1 VVAEISGFSM
11 RAVKIT
17 SFGGVDGLEIREVAD
32 APKPT
37 ADRVRVR
44 VRAAGLNR
52 ADILQRLGRYPA
64 PPGYPQEIPGLE
76 FAGEVESIG
85 EEVRV
90 WKVGDRV
97 FGITG
102 GAGQAELVTVAENH
116 LAPIPDNLS
125 WTEAA
130 AVPEVFMTAHDALFT
145 QCRVMTGERVLIHAA
160 GSGVGT
166 AAIQLVKAAG
176 AFAYGTS
183 RTLEKL
189 ERAAHFG
196 LTASCAVGDHPS
208 KFAEVVQEW
217 TRGMGV
223 NVILDLVG
231 SAYLNPNLE
240 SLSMKGRLIFVGTTS
255 GSKAEIDYGIVM
267 RKRLMIMGTALRI
280 RSAEEKATATR
291 LFAEQVVPLLAAGV
305 VRPVIDKVFAWTEVR
320 AAHERIESN
329 ESFGKVVL
337 AMD

>member
-1 VVAEISGFSM
+1 M
-11 RAVKIT
+11 RAIT
-17 SFGGVDGLEIREVAD
+17 ITAFGGVEGLEIREVAG

-85 EEVRV
+85 EEVRS

-97 FGITG
+97 FGIIG
-102 GAGQAELVTVAENH
+102 GGGQAEFVTVPENH
-116 LAPIPDNLS
+116 LARIPDNLS

-145 QCRVMTGERVLIHAA
+145 QCGVMSGERVLIHAA

-183 RTLEKL
+183 RTIEKL
-189 ERAAHFG
+189 ERATHLG
-196 LTASCAVGDHPS
+196 LTASCAVGSDPI
-208 KFAEVVQEW
+208 KFAEVVIEW
-217 TRGMGV
+217 TNGAGV

-231 SAYLNPNLE
+231 SAYLKPNLE
-240 SLSMKGRLIFVGTTS
+240 SLSTKGRLIFVGTTS

-267 RKRLMIMGTALRI
+267 RKRLKIMGTSLRT

-291 LFAEQVVPLLAAGV
+291 LFAEQVVPLLANGAI
-305 VRPVIDKVFAWTEVR
+305 RPVIDKVFAWAEVR

-337 AMD
+337 SMD